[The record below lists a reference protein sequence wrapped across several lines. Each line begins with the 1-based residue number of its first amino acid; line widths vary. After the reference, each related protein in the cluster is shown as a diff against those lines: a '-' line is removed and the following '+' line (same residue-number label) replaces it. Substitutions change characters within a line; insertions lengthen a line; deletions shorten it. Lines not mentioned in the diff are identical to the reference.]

1 MTIVDVRYQ
10 LNKILSYDKLR
21 PDTCQKYEKLLK
33 TLENAGDSRY
43 LFYKARFLQKTEKL
57 EEAKECYLEMLNNDV
72 DIFAAYYGLYCLA
85 VKDNNYE
92 DAYKYIL
99 KCQELDNNS
108 SADLGL
114 HIALAKACYDLSTN
128 PEEFYENDYT
138 VTVDESK
145 RNSNYNIA
153 RLYEEAVECFNKHD
167 FVTAT
172 FIIKR
177 ICSIDNSA
185 SASFDS
191 EILLNSI
198 NNLLVWERE
207 KYLKIVDKN
216 GVSAKFKNG
225 NVNAKQLLNYMQMSI
240 VTDLHLTER
249 IFYEN
254 LDWLSQS
261 TSDIAFEYIKLR
273 IVERRKYENLNAEEM
288 ANYRDCMIQV
298 RRSLKAGN
306 FQEALDAAILGKE
319 LTGMPIFDYYT
330 GQAYC
335 RMGNNLEAID
345 KFREYLSTGGINA
358 LKARNYLSLVYTN
371 IGDYENASLMREEIS
386 QLEKFYVRISKRKL
400 DRARIFEITGNT
412 SQSEEKMPAAG
423 IALEVDKSMDE
434 ELSIGEFYSY
444 SFAQKMALIRKL
456 YSTNMVKVADKLMK
470 ETERESSNSVE
481 KRFISKERQNK
492 KLYIAKGKFGQ
503 H

>member
-1 MTIVDVRYQ
+1 
-10 LNKILSYDKLR
+10 
-21 PDTCQKYEKLLK
+21 
-33 TLENAGDSRY
+33 
-43 LFYKARFLQKTEKL
+43 
-57 EEAKECYLEMLNNDV
+57 
-72 DIFAAYYGLYCLA
+72 
-85 VKDNNYE
+85 
-92 DAYKYIL
+92 
-99 KCQELDNNS
+99 
-108 SADLGL
+108 
-114 HIALAKACYDLSTN
+114 
-128 PEEFYENDYT
+128 
-138 VTVDESK
+138 
-145 RNSNYNIA
+145 
-153 RLYEEAVECFNKHD
+153 
-167 FVTAT
+167 
-172 FIIKR
+172 
-177 ICSIDNSA
+177 
-185 SASFDS
+185 
-191 EILLNSI
+191 
-198 NNLLVWERE
+198 
-207 KYLKIVDKN
+207 
-216 GVSAKFKNG
+216 
-225 NVNAKQLLNYMQMSI
+225 
-240 VTDLHLTER
+240 
-249 IFYEN
+249 
-254 LDWLSQS
+254 
-261 TSDIAFEYIKLR
+261 
-273 IVERRKYENLNAEEM
+273 
-288 ANYRDCMIQV
+288 
-298 RRSLKAGN
+298 
-306 FQEALDAAILGKE
+306 
-319 LTGMPIFDYYT
+319 MPIFDYYT

-400 DRARIFEITGNT
+400 DKARIFEITGNT